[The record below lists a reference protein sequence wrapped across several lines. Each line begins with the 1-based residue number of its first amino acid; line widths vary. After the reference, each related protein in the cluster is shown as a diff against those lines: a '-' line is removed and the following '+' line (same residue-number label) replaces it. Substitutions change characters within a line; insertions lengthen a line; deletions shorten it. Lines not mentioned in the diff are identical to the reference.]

1 MAGRLPKYSDDE
13 QRRIAKR
20 EQTRRSKLR
29 KKIEAGTYRQRLS
42 GRERHYVWGS
52 PDVTAEMLAERDRVF
67 EQEWSLSQIYFGDPL
82 PGRSALDQRERESG
96 RCKDVGLADTGV
108 GGGGEDVVP
117 LPGGDQGEGGRELVG
132 IG

>member
-1 MAGRLPKYSDDE
+1 MVGRLPKYSDDE

-20 EQTRRSKLR
+20 ERDRARKRLGRRYQSR
-29 KKIEAGTYRQRLS
+29 N
-42 GRERHYVWGS
+42 ERHYVWGS

-82 PGRSALDQRERESG
+82 PGRSALDQRERELG
-96 RCKDVGLADTGV
+96 RSKGTGNPR
-108 GGGGEDVVP
+108 GAESVVP
-117 LPGGDQGEGGRELVG
+117 SPGGDQGEGGRELVG